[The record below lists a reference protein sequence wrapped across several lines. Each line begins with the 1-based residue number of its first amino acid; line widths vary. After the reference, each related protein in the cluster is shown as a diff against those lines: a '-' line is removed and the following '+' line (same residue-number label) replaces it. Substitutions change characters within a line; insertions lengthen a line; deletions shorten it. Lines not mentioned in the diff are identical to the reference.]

1 MNKRSALDWFEITAY
16 GICLIA
22 LRAVSGKFF
31 WPTILGV
38 SLISGILIA
47 VFMLVVGW
55 RTWTWRDRLEFIFSL
70 AFVVVGLTWLDVY
83 FMQRLLAF

>member
-1 MNKRSALDWFEITAY
+1 MNKRSALDSFEIIAY

-22 LRAVSGKFF
+22 LRAVSGKLF
-31 WPTILGV
+31 WPTILGA

-47 VFMLVVGW
+47 VFMLVVAW

-70 AFVVVGLTWLDVY
+70 SFVVVGLTWLDVY

>member
-1 MNKRSALDWFEITAY
+1 
-16 GICLIA
+16 
-22 LRAVSGKFF
+22 
-31 WPTILGV
+31 LGA

-47 VFMLVVGW
+47 VFMLVVAW
-55 RTWTWRDRLEFIFSL
+55 RTWPWRDRLQFVFSL